1 MIMYSYLCSLLSSL
15 LWSHIITIRI
25 FVRLGLD
32 TPHSGL
38 DLPSL
43 WPRSP
48 FILASIFPHYGVG
61 PLTTKTH
68 PFKVNAQPIQNKGPP
83 YQHEGL
89 THQKQNPSLGHPS
102 TLLCHLS
109 TLMGPPTTLLGHP
122 STHRPPFSL
131 VSIFMHSGID
141 PFAFWQRAR
150 SIAKVKLKPEQ
161 KQIDAGLRVDWSR
174 IKGRLTQDWA
184 EKNRNDSLYLV
195 SNKNKL

>member
-68 PFKVNAQPIQNKGPP
+68 PIKVNAQPIQNKGPP

-89 THQKQNPSLGHPS
+89 THQKQNPNQ
-102 TLLCHLS
+102 
-109 TLMGPPTTLLGHP
+109 
-122 STHRPPFSL
+122 FN
-131 VSIFMHSGID
+131 FFHSGFDLPPIRHKC
-141 PFAFWQRAR
+141 PAR
-150 SIAKVKLKPEQ
+150 QNRCQGHQ
-161 KQIDAGLRVDWSR
+161 KQMPDPSKIDAHR
-174 IKGRLTQDWA
+174 IGKVGPSHQ
-184 EKNRNDSLYLV
+184 E
-195 SNKNKL
+195 